1 MKELFNYMFNRF
13 TKIAVISFACLG
25 FLTACGQKGA
35 STADQQITVVSREEG
50 SGTRGAFIELFGI
63 ESKDEKGNKVDHTT
77 AEAIVTNSTA
87 VMLTTVAGD
96 SSAIG
101 YASLGALDGTAKTVE
116 IDGIAPSVETIRS
129 GQYKIARPFNIV
141 TKDSVSEAA
150 QDFISFILS
159 TEGQAIV
166 EKTGYIPVKASGA
179 YQSSARSGKVV
190 VAGSSSVNP
199 VMEKLKEA
207 YQTANAG
214 VTVEIQQSDSS
225 TGVTSTIEGS
235 ADIGMASRDL
245 KDSETSK
252 GVSATAIAMDGI
264 AIIVHKENPVSGL
277 TLQQVQD
284 IYTGK
289 EEQWSAYISN

>member
-1 MKELFNYMFNRF
+1 MSNRF

-25 FLTACGQKGA
+25 FLAACGSKDA
-35 STADQQITVVSREEG
+35 STADQPITVVSREEG

-63 ESKDEKGNKVDHTT
+63 ESKDDQGNKVDKTT
-77 AEAIVTNSTA
+77 TQAIVTNSTA

-101 YASLGALDGTAKTVE
+101 YASLGALDGTTKTLE
-116 IDGIAPSVETIRS
+116 IDGVAPSRESITS

-141 TKDSVSEAA
+141 TKGAASEAA

-159 TEGQAIV
+159 EEGQAIV
-166 EKTGYIPVKASGA
+166 EKTGYIPVDTSST
-179 YQSSARSGKVV
+179 YQSAAHSGKVV

-207 YQTANAG
+207 YQTVNAG

-225 TGVTSTIEGS
+225 TGVTSVIEGS
-235 ADIGMASRDL
+235 ADIGMASREL
-245 KDSETSK
+245 KDSESSK

-264 AIIVHKENPVSGL
+264 ALIVHKENPLSGL
-277 TLQQVQD
+277 SVQEVQD

-289 EEQWSAYISN
+289 EGQWSAYISK

>member
-1 MKELFNYMFNRF
+1 MSNHF
-13 TKIAVISFACLG
+13 TKIAAISFACLG
-25 FLTACGQKGA
+25 FLTACGQKEA
-35 STADQQITVVSREEG
+35 NIAEQPITVVSREEG
-50 SGTRGAFIELFGI
+50 SGTRGAFIELFGV
-63 ESKDEKGNKVDHTT
+63 ESKDADGNKKDNTT
-77 AEAIVTNSTA
+77 PQAIVTNSTA

-101 YASLGALDGTAKTVE
+101 YASLGALDGTSKTLE
-116 IDGIAPSVETIRS
+116 IDGVAPSVESITS

-141 TKDSVSEAA
+141 TKGESSEAA

-159 TEGQAIV
+159 TDGQAIV
-166 EKTGYIPVKASGA
+166 EKTGFISVEANSA
-179 YQSSARSGKVV
+179 YQSKVSSGKVV

-225 TGVTSTIEGS
+225 TGVTSAIEGS
-235 ADIGMASRDL
+235 ADIGMASREL
-245 KDSETSK
+245 KDSEKSK
-252 GVSATAIAMDGI
+252 GASATAIAMDGI
-264 AIIVHKENPVSGL
+264 ALIVHKDNPLSGL
-277 TLQQVQD
+277 TVQDVQD

-289 EEQWSAYISN
+289 EGQWSAYISK

>member
-1 MKELFNYMFNRF
+1 MSNRF
-13 TKIAVISFACLG
+13 TKIAAIGFACLG
-25 FLTACGQKGA
+25 LLAACGQKEA
-35 STADQQITVVSREEG
+35 NTADQPITVVSREEG

-63 ESKDEKGNKVDHTT
+63 ETKDAEGKKVDNTT
-77 AEAIVTNSTA
+77 TQAIVTNSTA

-101 YASLGALDGTAKTVE
+101 YASLGALDGTTKTLE
-116 IDGIAPSVETIRS
+116 IDGVTPSVETIIS
-129 GQYKIARPFNIV
+129 GEYKIARPFNIV
-141 TKDSVSEAA
+141 TQKSVSDAA

-159 TEGQAIV
+159 PDGQAIV
-166 EKTGYIPVKASGA
+166 EKTGYIPVEAGAA
-179 YQSSARSGKVV
+179 YQSKVQSGKVV

-225 TGVTSTIEGS
+225 TGVTSAIEGS
-235 ADIGMASRDL
+235 ADIGMASREL

-264 AIIVHKENPVSGL
+264 VLIVHKDNPLAGL
-277 TLQQVQD
+277 TVQEVQD

-289 EEQWSAYISN
+289 EGQWSAYISK